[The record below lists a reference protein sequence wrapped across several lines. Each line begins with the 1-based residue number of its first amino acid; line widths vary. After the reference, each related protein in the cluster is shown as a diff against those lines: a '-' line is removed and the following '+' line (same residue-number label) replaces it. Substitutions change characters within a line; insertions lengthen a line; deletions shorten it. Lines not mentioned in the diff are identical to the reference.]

1 MEKWLSKVCYLVTES
16 LTFKIEVKYLFILV
30 YAYDKTNHIFSE
42 IHFGS
47 RKRSLKKT
55 NDPTDFFYGTI
66 YQLKPEFLEKFN
78 QGFPRIYPAKE
89 YIIK

>member
-1 MEKWLSKVCYLVTES
+1 MVIKGM
-16 LTFKIEVKYLFILV
+16 LFGDREFNFEDRI

-42 IHFGS
+42 IHFGP

-55 NDPTDFFYGTI
+55 NDPTDFIYGTI
-66 YQLKPEFLEKFN
+66 YQLKSEFLEKFN